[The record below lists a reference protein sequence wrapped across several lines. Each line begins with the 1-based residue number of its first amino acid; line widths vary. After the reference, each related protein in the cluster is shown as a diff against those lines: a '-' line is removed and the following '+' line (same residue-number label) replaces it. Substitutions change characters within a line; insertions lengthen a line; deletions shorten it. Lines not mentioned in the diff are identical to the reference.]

1 MKIIDT
7 RIETMQIELLEAS
20 KEIKRCTNCYN
31 GHLLLDTLG
40 GRFDTYTNPEEAL
53 ANKAF
58 MMREIIDEKDSECDG
73 STCMRVSVVVD
84 VFKRDNDEPRFSP
97 CDENEV
103 GDAIEYYYKARK
115 EAENTKQEEAN
126 KEEANKGDDGFT
138 IIDGIPFNADKLV
151 YHDIKKEVPAPNM
164 TVVALTKN
172 GCWFAGRFD
181 YDTWKFKDGSDF
193 DPGLADD
200 EVVAWFKVPLL
211 HKIQ

>member
-1 MKIIDT
+1 MRIIDT

-20 KEIKRCTNCYN
+20 KDIKRCTNCYN
-31 GHLLLDTLG
+31 GRLLLDTLG
-40 GRFDTYTNPEEAL
+40 GRFDTYANPEEAF

-103 GDAIEYYYKARK
+103 SDAIEYYYKARK
-115 EAENTKQEEAN
+115 EEEQEESKKQERGFVRLEGLPFKFEKVVFHDAA
-126 KEEANKGDDGFT
+126 KEKPDPLNVVIALTSEGCYLCGKYENGFWKS
-138 IIDGIPFNADKLV
+138 IDGKVFDEE
-151 YHDIKKEVPAPNM
+151 DIYGP
-164 TVVALTKN
+164 
-172 GCWFAGRFD
+172 
-181 YDTWKFKDGSDF
+181 
-193 DPGLADD
+193 
-200 EVVAWFKVPLL
+200 VVAWFYIPAL

>member
-103 GDAIEYYYKARK
+103 SDAIEYYYKARK
-115 EAENTKQEEAN
+115 EAEQEESKKQERGFVRLEGLPFKFEKVVFHDAA
-126 KEEANKGDDGFT
+126 KEKPEPLNVVIALTSEGCYLCGKYENGFWKS
-138 IIDGIPFNADKLV
+138 IDGKP
-151 YHDIKKEVPAPNM
+151 YEQEDICGAI
-164 TVVALTKN
+164 
-172 GCWFAGRFD
+172 
-181 YDTWKFKDGSDF
+181 
-193 DPGLADD
+193 
-200 EVVAWFKVPLL
+200 VAWFYIPNVLKLN
-211 HKIQ
+211 K

>member
-1 MKIIDT
+1 MRIIDT

-58 MMREIIDEKDSECDG
+58 MMREIIDEGDSECDG

-115 EAENTKQEEAN
+115 EEESKGQEKGFVKLEGMPFKFEKVVFHDAA
-126 KEEANKGDDGFT
+126 KEKPEPLNVVIALTSEGCYLCGEYKDGCWKS
-138 IIDGIPFNADKLV
+138 IDGKVFEQE
-151 YHDIKKEVPAPNM
+151 DICGPI
-164 TVVALTKN
+164 
-172 GCWFAGRFD
+172 
-181 YDTWKFKDGSDF
+181 
-193 DPGLADD
+193 
-200 EVVAWFKVPLL
+200 VAWFYIPKVL
-211 HKIQ
+211 KINK

>member
-20 KEIKRCTNCYN
+20 KEIKRCANCYN

-58 MMREIIDEKDSECDG
+58 MIREVIDEKDSECDG

-103 GDAIEYYYKARK
+103 ADAIEYYYKARN
-115 EAENTKQEEAN
+115 EAESEESKKQNGGFVRLEGLPFKIEKVVFHDAE
-126 KEEANKGDDGFT
+126 KEKPEPLNVVIALTSEGCYLCGEYKDGCWKS
-138 IIDGIPFNADKLV
+138 IDGKLFEQE
-151 YHDIKKEVPAPNM
+151 DICGPI
-164 TVVALTKN
+164 
-172 GCWFAGRFD
+172 
-181 YDTWKFKDGSDF
+181 
-193 DPGLADD
+193 
-200 EVVAWFKVPLL
+200 VAWFYIP
-211 HKIQ
+211 KILKINK

>member
-1 MKIIDT
+1 MRIIDT

-58 MMREIIDEKDSECDG
+58 MIREVIDEKDSECDG

-115 EAENTKQEEAN
+115 EAEQEEAQECGFMKLEGLPFTVEKVVFHDAE
-126 KEEANKGDDGFT
+126 KEKPD
-138 IIDGIPFNADKLV
+138 PFC
-151 YHDIKKEVPAPNM
+151 
-164 TVVALTKN
+164 VVIALTEEGNYLCGKYKD
-172 GCWFAGRFD
+172 GCWQSIEGKV
-181 YDTWKFKDGSDF
+181 YDKEDVCG
-193 DPGLADD
+193 AI
-200 EVVAWFKVPLL
+200 VAWFYIPAL
-211 HKIQ
+211 HKINK

>member
-1 MKIIDT
+1 
-7 RIETMQIELLEAS
+7 MQIELLEAS

-31 GHLLLDTLG
+31 GRLLLDTLG

-58 MMREIIDEKDSECDG
+58 MMREIIDEGDSECDG

-103 GDAIEYYYKARK
+103 SDAIDYYYKSRK
-115 EAENTKQEEAN
+115 EAEQEEAQEDAN
-126 KEEANKGDDGFT
+126 KEDDGFDM
-138 IIDGIPFNADKLV
+138 IEGLPFKADKLV
-151 YHDIKKEVPAPNM
+151 YYNAKTGKPDSYR
-164 TVVALTKN
+164 TVIALTDN
-172 GCWFAGRFD
+172 GFWFAGRYQD
-181 YDTWKFKDGSDF
+181 GCWKFKDGGVF
-193 DPGLADD
+193 DPEAAGG
-200 EVVAWFKVPLL
+200 EVVAWFEVPLL

>member
-1 MKIIDT
+1 
-7 RIETMQIELLEAS
+7 MQIELLEAS

-58 MMREIIDEKDSECDG
+58 MMREIIDSGDSECDG

-115 EAENTKQEEAN
+115 NAEIAEQEEAN
-126 KEEANKGDDGFT
+126 KEEANKEDDGFEM
-138 IIDGIPFNADKLV
+138 IEGLPFKVEKVVFHNAGLEKPEV
-151 YHDIKKEVPAPNM
+151 YQ
-164 TVVALTKN
+164 TVVLLTEKGYWFLGKYTSN
-172 GCWFAGRFD
+172 GWEFAG
-181 YDTWKFKDGSDF
+181 DGNYYASEDA
-193 DPGLADD
+193 GS
-200 EVVAWFKVPLL
+200 VIAWFDIPVLQKV
-211 HKIQ
+211 

>member
-84 VFKRDNDEPRFSP
+84 VFKRDNDEPRFSL

-103 GDAIEYYYKARK
+103 SDAIEYYYKARK
-115 EAENTKQEEAN
+115 EEEQEESKKQERGFVRLEGLPFKFEKVVFHDAA
-126 KEEANKGDDGFT
+126 KEKPEPLNVVIALTSEGCYLCGKYENGFWKS
-138 IIDGIPFNADKLV
+138 IDGKP
-151 YHDIKKEVPAPNM
+151 YEQEDICGAI
-164 TVVALTKN
+164 
-172 GCWFAGRFD
+172 
-181 YDTWKFKDGSDF
+181 
-193 DPGLADD
+193 
-200 EVVAWFKVPLL
+200 VAWFYIPNVLKLN
-211 HKIQ
+211 K

>member
-1 MKIIDT
+1 MRIIDT

-31 GHLLLDTLG
+31 GRLLLDTLG
-40 GRFDTYTNPEEAL
+40 GKSDTYTNPEEAL

-58 MMREIIDEKDSECDG
+58 MLREIIDEGDSEYNG

-103 GDAIEYYYKARK
+103 SDAIEYYYKARK
-115 EAENTKQEEAN
+115 EEESEESKKQ
-126 KEEANKGDDGFT
+126 KGGFVRLE
-138 IIDGIPFNADKLV
+138 GLPFKADKVV
-151 YHDIKKEVPAPNM
+151 YYNAKTEKPDSYR
-164 TVVALTKN
+164 TVIALTDN
-172 GCWFAGRFD
+172 GFWFAGRYQED
-181 YDTWKFKDGSDF
+181 LWKFKDGGVF
-193 DPGLADD
+193 DTESAGG
-200 EVVAWFKVPLL
+200 EVVAWFEVPTL

>member
-1 MKIIDT
+1 
-7 RIETMQIELLEAS
+7 MQIELLEAS

-115 EAENTKQEEAN
+115 EAEQEESKKQERGFVRLEGLPFKFEKVVFHDAA
-126 KEEANKGDDGFT
+126 KEKPEPLNVVIALTSEGCYLCGKYENGFWKS
-138 IIDGIPFNADKLV
+138 IDGKP
-151 YHDIKKEVPAPNM
+151 YEQEDICGAI
-164 TVVALTKN
+164 
-172 GCWFAGRFD
+172 
-181 YDTWKFKDGSDF
+181 
-193 DPGLADD
+193 
-200 EVVAWFKVPLL
+200 VAWFYIPNVLKLN
-211 HKIQ
+211 K

>member
-1 MKIIDT
+1 
-7 RIETMQIELLEAS
+7 MQIELLEAS

-103 GDAIEYYYKARK
+103 SDAIEYYYKARK
-115 EAENTKQEEAN
+115 EEEQEESKKQERGFVRLEGLPFKFEKVVFHDAA
-126 KEEANKGDDGFT
+126 KEKPEPLNVVIALTSEGCYLCGKYENGFWKS
-138 IIDGIPFNADKLV
+138 IDGKP
-151 YHDIKKEVPAPNM
+151 YEQEDICGAI
-164 TVVALTKN
+164 
-172 GCWFAGRFD
+172 
-181 YDTWKFKDGSDF
+181 
-193 DPGLADD
+193 
-200 EVVAWFKVPLL
+200 VAWFYIPNVLKLN
-211 HKIQ
+211 K

>member
-1 MKIIDT
+1 
-7 RIETMQIELLEAS
+7 MQIELLEAS

-103 GDAIEYYYKARK
+103 SDAIEYYYKARK
-115 EAENTKQEEAN
+115 EAEQEESKKQERGFVRLEGLPFKFEKVVFHDAA
-126 KEEANKGDDGFT
+126 KEKPEPLNVVIALTSEGCYLCGKYENGFWKS
-138 IIDGIPFNADKLV
+138 IDGKP
-151 YHDIKKEVPAPNM
+151 YEQEDICGAI
-164 TVVALTKN
+164 
-172 GCWFAGRFD
+172 
-181 YDTWKFKDGSDF
+181 
-193 DPGLADD
+193 
-200 EVVAWFKVPLL
+200 VAWFYIPNVLKLN
-211 HKIQ
+211 K

>member
-1 MKIIDT
+1 
-7 RIETMQIELLEAS
+7 MQIELLEAS

-115 EAENTKQEEAN
+115 EEEQEESKKQERGFVRLEGLPFKFEKVVFHDAA
-126 KEEANKGDDGFT
+126 KEKPEPLNVVIALTSEGCYLCGKYENGFWKS
-138 IIDGIPFNADKLV
+138 IDGKP
-151 YHDIKKEVPAPNM
+151 YEQEDICGAI
-164 TVVALTKN
+164 
-172 GCWFAGRFD
+172 
-181 YDTWKFKDGSDF
+181 
-193 DPGLADD
+193 
-200 EVVAWFKVPLL
+200 VAWFYIPNVLKLN
-211 HKIQ
+211 K

>member
-1 MKIIDT
+1 MRIIDT

-103 GDAIEYYYKARK
+103 SDAIEYYYKARK
-115 EAENTKQEEAN
+115 EAESAEQEDAN
-126 KEEANKGDDGFT
+126 KEDDGFIKLEGLPFT
-138 IIDGIPFNADKLV
+138 VDKVVFHDAAKEKPEMFIVVIALTSEGCYLCGKYEDGCWKSIDGKVFDQE
-151 YHDIKKEVPAPNM
+151 DIYGP
-164 TVVALTKN
+164 
-172 GCWFAGRFD
+172 
-181 YDTWKFKDGSDF
+181 
-193 DPGLADD
+193 
-200 EVVAWFKVPLL
+200 VVAWFYIPAL
-211 HKIQ
+211 HKINK

>member
-1 MKIIDT
+1 MRIIDT

-20 KEIKRCTNCYN
+20 KDIMRGTNCFN
-31 GHLLLDTLG
+31 GHVLLDTLG
-40 GRFDTYTNPEEAL
+40 GRFNTYTNPEDAL
-53 ANKAF
+53 AGKAF
-58 MMREIIDEKDSECDG
+58 MIREIINDGDSECDG
-73 STCMRVSVVVD
+73 STCLRVSVVVD
-84 VFKRDNDEPRFSP
+84 VFKRDNTEARFSP

-115 EAENTKQEEAN
+115 NEEQEEANNEEAN
-126 KEEANKGDDGFT
+126 KEDDGFT
-138 IIDGIPFNADKLV
+138 MIEGIPFNSDKLV
-151 YHDIKKEVPAPNM
+151 YHDIKKEVPSPNM

>member
-1 MKIIDT
+1 MRIIDT

-31 GHLLLDTLG
+31 GRVLLDTLG
-40 GRFDTYTNPEEAL
+40 GRSDTYTNPEEAL

-58 MMREIIDEKDSECDG
+58 MLREIIDEKDSEYNS

-103 GDAIEYYYKARK
+103 ADAIEYYYKARK
-115 EAENTKQEEAN
+115 EAESAEAD
-126 KEEANKGDDGFT
+126 KDDDGFT
-138 IIDGIPFNADKLV
+138 MIEGMPFKANKLV
-151 YHDIKKEVPAPNM
+151 YYDIKKVVPGPNL
-164 TVVALTKN
+164 TVIALTKN
-172 GCWFAGRFD
+172 GCWFAGRFED
-181 YDTWKFKDGSDF
+181 DLWKFKDGSVF
-193 DPGLADD
+193 DPGVTQD

>member
-115 EAENTKQEEAN
+115 NAEIAEQEEAN
-126 KEEANKGDDGFT
+126 KDDDGLT
-138 IIDGIPFNADKLV
+138 MIEGLPYKANKLV
-151 YHDIKKEVPAPNM
+151 YHNEKEEKPLPFM
-164 TVVALTKN
+164 TVIALTEN
-172 GCWFAGRFD
+172 GCWFSGSYEDGCWKYANGSVFD
-181 YDTWKFKDGSDF
+181 HEAVGGY
-193 DPGLADD
+193 
-200 EVVAWFKVPLL
+200 VVAWFCVPVLQ
-211 HKIQ
+211 KA

>member
-1 MKIIDT
+1 M
-7 RIETMQIELLEAS
+7 IEGL
-20 KEIKRCTNCYN
+20 
-31 GHLLLDTLG
+31 
-40 GRFDTYTNPEEAL
+40 P
-53 ANKAF
+53 
-58 MMREIIDEKDSECDG
+58 
-73 STCMRVSVVVD
+73 
-84 VFKRDNDEPRFSP
+84 
-97 CDENEV
+97 
-103 GDAIEYYYKARK
+103 YKA
-115 EAENTKQEEAN
+115 N
-126 KEEANKGDDGFT
+126 
-138 IIDGIPFNADKLV
+138 KLV

>member
-1 MKIIDT
+1 
-7 RIETMQIELLEAS
+7 MQIELLEAS

-103 GDAIEYYYKARK
+103 SDAIEYYYKARK
-115 EAENTKQEEAN
+115 NAEIAEQEEAN
-126 KEEANKGDDGFT
+126 KEDDGFVRLEGLPFKFEKVVFHDAAKEKPET
-138 IIDGIPFNADKLV
+138 LNVVIALTSEGCYLCGKYENGFWKSIDGKP
-151 YHDIKKEVPAPNM
+151 YEQEDICGAI
-164 TVVALTKN
+164 
-172 GCWFAGRFD
+172 
-181 YDTWKFKDGSDF
+181 
-193 DPGLADD
+193 
-200 EVVAWFKVPLL
+200 VAWFYIPNVLKLN
-211 HKIQ
+211 K

>member
-115 EAENTKQEEAN
+115 NAEIAEQEEAN
-126 KEEANKGDDGFT
+126 KEDDGLT
-138 IIDGIPFNADKLV
+138 MIEGLPYKANKLV
-151 YHDIKKEVPAPNM
+151 YHNEKEEKPLPFM
-164 TVVALTKN
+164 TVIALTEN
-172 GCWFAGRFD
+172 GCWFSGSYEDGCWKYANGSVFD
-181 YDTWKFKDGSDF
+181 HEAVGGY
-193 DPGLADD
+193 
-200 EVVAWFKVPLL
+200 VVAWFCVPVLQ
-211 HKIQ
+211 KA

>member
-1 MKIIDT
+1 MRIIDT

-31 GHLLLDTLG
+31 GRVLLDTLG
-40 GRFDTYTNPEEAL
+40 GKSDTYTNPEEAL

-58 MMREIIDEKDSECDG
+58 MLREIIDEGDSEYNG

-115 EAENTKQEEAN
+115 EAESEEAKKQKGGFVRLEGLPFKIEKVVFHDAA
-126 KEEANKGDDGFT
+126 KEKPEPLNVVIALTSEGCYLCGEYKDGLWKG
-138 IIDGIPFNADKLV
+138 IDGKLFEQE
-151 YHDIKKEVPAPNM
+151 DICGPI
-164 TVVALTKN
+164 
-172 GCWFAGRFD
+172 
-181 YDTWKFKDGSDF
+181 
-193 DPGLADD
+193 
-200 EVVAWFKVPLL
+200 VAWFYIP
-211 HKIQ
+211 KILKINK

>member
-1 MKIIDT
+1 
-7 RIETMQIELLEAS
+7 MQIELLEAS

-103 GDAIEYYYKARK
+103 SDAIEYYYKARK
-115 EAENTKQEEAN
+115 EEEQEESKKQERGFVRLEGLPFKFEKVVFHDAA
-126 KEEANKGDDGFT
+126 KEKPEPLNVVIALTSEGCYLCGKYENGFWKS
-138 IIDGIPFNADKLV
+138 IDGKVFDQE
-151 YHDIKKEVPAPNM
+151 DIYGP
-164 TVVALTKN
+164 
-172 GCWFAGRFD
+172 
-181 YDTWKFKDGSDF
+181 
-193 DPGLADD
+193 
-200 EVVAWFKVPLL
+200 VVAWFYIPAL

>member
-1 MKIIDT
+1 MKVIDT

-115 EAENTKQEEAN
+115 EEESEESKKQKGGFVRLEGLPFKIEKVVFHDAE
-126 KEEANKGDDGFT
+126 KEKPEPLNVVIALTSEGCYLCGEYKDDCWKS
-138 IIDGIPFNADKLV
+138 IDGKLFEQE
-151 YHDIKKEVPAPNM
+151 DICGPI
-164 TVVALTKN
+164 
-172 GCWFAGRFD
+172 
-181 YDTWKFKDGSDF
+181 
-193 DPGLADD
+193 
-200 EVVAWFKVPLL
+200 VAWFYIP
-211 HKIQ
+211 KILKINK

>member
-1 MKIIDT
+1 MRIIDT

-103 GDAIEYYYKARK
+103 SDAIEYYYKARK
-115 EAENTKQEEAN
+115 NAENTKQDEAN
-126 KEEANKGDDGFT
+126 KEDDGLT
-138 IIDGIPFNADKLV
+138 MIEGMPYKANKLV
-151 YHDIKKEVPAPNM
+151 YHNEKEEKPLPFM
-164 TVVALTKN
+164 TVIALTEN
-172 GCWFAGRFD
+172 GCWFSGSYEDGCWKYANGSVFD
-181 YDTWKFKDGSDF
+181 HEAVGGY
-193 DPGLADD
+193 
-200 EVVAWFKVPLL
+200 VVAWFCVPVLQ
-211 HKIQ
+211 KA

>member
-1 MKIIDT
+1 MRIIDT

-84 VFKRDNDEPRFSP
+84 VFKRDNDEQRFSP

-103 GDAIEYYYKARK
+103 SDAIEYYYKARK
-115 EAENTKQEEAN
+115 NAESAEQEEAN
-126 KEEANKGDDGFT
+126 KDESNKEDDGLT
-138 IIDGIPFNADKLV
+138 MIEGLPYKANKLV
-151 YHDIKKEVPAPNM
+151 YHNEKEEKPLPFM
-164 TVVALTKN
+164 TVIALTEN
-172 GCWFAGRFD
+172 GCWFSGSYEDGCWKYANGSVFD
-181 YDTWKFKDGSDF
+181 HEAVGGY
-193 DPGLADD
+193 
-200 EVVAWFKVPLL
+200 VVAWFCVPVLQ
-211 HKIQ
+211 KA

>member
-1 MKIIDT
+1 MRIIDT

-20 KEIKRCTNCYN
+20 KEIKRCANCYN

-53 ANKAF
+53 ANKAQ
-58 MMREIIDEKDSECDG
+58 MIRDVIDEENSECDG

-115 EAENTKQEEAN
+115 NAEQEEAN
-126 KEEANKGDDGFT
+126 KEEANKEDDGFT
-138 IIDGIPFNADKLV
+138 MIEGMPFKADKLV
-151 YHDIKKEVPAPNM
+151 YYDIKKEVPSPNM

-193 DPGLADD
+193 DPGVADD